1 MKETRTII
9 KTAGFMAAATFLAKV
24 CGLIRDMLIAAFFGT
39 GMEADAYLAATKLPT
54 TLFDLVIGGVIS
66 AAFIPIFN
74 SVLKK
79 EDKKSA
85 LVFANRFIGMVLLIT
100 GLITVFG
107 IAFSDKLIYL
117 MAPSFDAQTH
127 QLAMHLSAIM
137 FPMIICTGLAFS
149 FVGILQSFGEFNIP
163 AIMSLVSNLA
173 VILYF
178 VIFGKRFGVYG
189 LAVTMVIAWSLQV
202 FIQIPSL
209 KRFEFKFRP
218 QINLKDENV
227 KNAMKLAL
235 PMLVSTWVQPLYTI
249 VNTRLASGIERG
261 VSSLE
266 YANRLY
272 IVITGVFSFVITN
285 LLFPKMSRS
294 YAQGKTEEAK
304 EMLVTSL
311 KAVTLI
317 ILPITAAVAVL
328 SRPVIAVLYQ
338 HGGFTYA
345 DTLRT
350 CGALSCY
357 AFGMIAL
364 AYNEILSKAFFSM
377 QNSKTPMVNAIISM
391 AANIVTAYS
400 LSSRLGISG
409 LAIAAA
415 VGSYVNAI
423 LNYIFMKNHYKT
435 LFKKGD
441 FISIIKTV
449 ISAVVMGALMYFV
462 YELIGAK
469 LSGTLA
475 GELIIL
481 AVCGIL
487 GLLVY
492 SGSCILLKIDI
503 IVNLLKKEGKSDA

>member
-1 MKETRTII
+1 MDNSRKLL

-24 CGLIRDMLIAAFFGT
+24 LGLVRDMLIAAFFGT

-66 AAFIPIFN
+66 AAFIPVFN

-79 EDKKSA
+79 EDKTAA
-85 LVFANRFIGMVLLIT
+85 LSFANRFIGMVLLVT
-100 GLITVFG
+100 GLITFFG
-107 IAFSDKLIYL
+107 IAFSDKLIL
-117 MAPSFDAQTH
+117 FMAPEFDAETH
-127 QLAMHLSAIM
+127 RLAMRLSAIM

-149 FVGILQSFGEFNIP
+149 FVGILQSFGEYNIP

-178 VIFGKRFGVYG
+178 ALFGKNFGVYG
-189 LAVTMVIAWSLQV
+189 LAVTMVIAWSLQD

-209 KRFEFKFRP
+209 RRFEFKFRP
-218 QINLKDENV
+218 SVNFKDENV
-227 KNAMKLAL
+227 KSAMRLAL

-272 IVITGVFSFVITN
+272 IVITGVFSFVVTN
-285 LLFPKMSRS
+285 LLFPKMSRA
-294 YAQGKTEEAK
+294 YVGGNRDEAK

-311 KAVTLI
+311 KAITVI
-317 ILPITAAVAVL
+317 ILPITAVTAVL
-328 SRPVIAVLYQ
+328 AEPVIAVLYQ
-338 HGGFTYA
+338 HGDFTYA

-350 CGALSCY
+350 AGALSCY

-377 QNSKTPMVNAIISM
+377 QNSKIPMINAIISM
-391 AANIVTAYS
+391 LANIITAYT
-400 LSSRLGISG
+400 LSAKLGISG
-409 LAIAAA
+409 LAVAAA

-423 LNYIFMKNHYKT
+423 LNYFCMKKNCRTVFTKHDVVNILKM
-435 LFKKGD
+435 LFLA
-441 FISIIKTV
+441 
-449 ISAVVMGALMYFV
+449 AVMAALMLMV
-462 YELIGAK
+462 YRLMCGSLQNSLIGQI
-469 LSGTLA
+469 T
-475 GELIIL
+475 IL
-481 AVCGIL
+481 AVCGFLGFFVYAVLCFIL
-487 GLLVY
+487 KVDV
-492 SGSCILLKIDI
+492 IM
-503 IVNLLKKEGKSDA
+503 NLIKKGGGK